1 MVAIINT
8 SKSLGNVLNYNEQ
21 KLKEGNAILIYSKN
35 FGKDT
40 HLLGFTDK
48 IKTLQKRMAL
58 NQRTQ
63 LSTTHISLNFD
74 PSEKL
79 SVERLQT
86 IADTYMQ
93 KIGFGDQP
101 YLVYQHNDAGHPH
114 IHIVS
119 TNIQRDGKAIKMFN
133 IGRNQSEQARK
144 EIETE
149 FKLIIAETQQKHQQE
164 IKPVNVPKV
173 IYGKTET
180 RRAIANVLA
189 AVLTTYKYASLP
201 ELNALLKQYNVM
213 ADRGSEHSRTYKNNG
228 LVYRVL
234 DEKGEKVGVPLKA
247 SSIYSNPGWSYL
259 QAQFIKNEPLKQPYK
274 TRIKNAI
281 DLYFLRHKNTSLE
294 GLTKSL
300 QQENINVVLRQN
312 DKGIIYGITYVDH
325 QQKCVFN
332 GSDLGKEYSANRIQE
347 KNMQPLPLTRIQL
360 PKPGLESH
368 DQPSP
373 ITSFIPSYEILQV
386 LTRDEQDP
394 SFNSELNREE
404 LRKKRKRKFHH

>member
-8 SKSLGNVLNYNEQ
+8 SKSLSNVLNYNEQ
-21 KLKEGNAILIYSKN
+21 KLKEGNAILIHAKN

-48 IKTLQKRMAL
+48 IKTFQKRMAL

-79 SVERLQT
+79 SSEKLQT
-86 IADTYMQ
+86 IADAYMQ
-93 KIGFGDQP
+93 KIGFGEQP

-144 EIETE
+144 EIEHE
-149 FKLIIAETQQKHQQE
+149 FKLVIAENQQKPKQE

-180 RRAIANVLA
+180 KRAIANILS
-189 AVLTTYKYASLP
+189 AVLTPYKYTSLP
-201 ELNALLKQYNVM
+201 ELNAILKQYNVM
-213 ADRGSEHSRTYKNNG
+213 ADRGSEQSRIFKNNG

-234 DEKGEKVGVPLKA
+234 DERGQKVGVPIKA
-247 SSIYSNPGWSYL
+247 SDIATKPGMEFLKGRFL
-259 QAQFIKNEPLKQPYK
+259 QHEPLKQPYK
-274 TRIKNAI
+274 ARIKNAI
-281 DLYFLRHKNTSLE
+281 DLYFLQHKTKSLD
-294 GLTKSL
+294 GLIKSL

-312 DKGIIYGITYVDH
+312 DNGVIYGITYVDH
-325 QQKCVFN
+325 QQKVVFN
-332 GSDLGKEYSANRIQE
+332 GSDLGKEYSANRMQE
-347 KNMQPLPLTRIQL
+347 RFAQPITIKQTQL
-360 PKPGLESH
+360 PFAP
-368 DQPSP
+368 QPMDTT
-373 ITSFIPSYEILQV
+373 IAPSTVNEILQI
-386 LTRDEQDP
+386 LTGDEQQTAL
-394 SFNSELNREE
+394 NSELRNDD
-404 LRKKRKRKFHH
+404 LRKKRKRKLRH